1 MPPPG
6 FWYVYV
12 NSKKKIS
19 NIEGQPQKETHIKY
33 NEWGRLL
40 QGASKKICCLKKK
53 KFIMPHSQASC
64 GRAIC
69 WHFSKLVSKFW
80 ERMALSLLGLCHSFL
95 RLDVKSMSS
104 RPKSKNNEQT
114 IPQGKSESSCQQNT
128 RCSKTSSRVPQNR
141 ALVESGVHTWREG
154 WSPMWISSLHRCL
167 DSKEFL
173 DSSSWLLFG
182 EHPTLSK
189 LRLSSLQA
197 YWIMVLL

>member
-6 FWYVYV
+6 FWYVCV
-12 NSKKKIS
+12 NSKKKLTLKD
-19 NIEGQPQKETHIKY
+19 NHKKRHVKY

-69 WHFSKLVSKFW
+69 WHFSKLVSQFW

-95 RLDVKSMSS
+95 RLDVKSVSS

-128 RCSKTSSRVPQNR
+128 RCSETNSRVPLEQG
-141 ALVESGVHTWREG
+141 LSGIRGPHMEG
-154 WSPMWISSLHRCL
+154 RVVTNVNL
-167 DSKEFL
+167 FL
-173 DSSSWLLFG
+173 TSMSG
-182 EHPTLSK
+182 
-189 LRLSSLQA
+189 LQR
-197 YWIMVLL
+197 VSG